1 MREPDENVTCGAS
14 DLGEERGRPQ
24 RGVLVDRVH
33 DDVLEVD
40 AESLDVQVR
49 EGSLCALYIENLPVE
64 HAEACGIQDL
74 DNVRFELS
82 TKRRPQWRR
91 DDGRVTGLG
100 TGGAGRAG
108 RATVAAV
115 AAAIH
120 DTTRRNTCSPYR
132 LPLSSEGPITEFK
145 ISAFELGLTFSQ
157 QFDN

>member
-100 TGGAGRAG
+100 RGRGARGPRN
-108 RATVAAV
+108 
-115 AAAIH
+115 
-120 DTTRRNTCSPYR
+120 RRRRRRRHPRHHEKEYL
-132 LPLSSEGPITEFK
+132 LPLPATPFK
-145 ISAFELGLTFSQ
+145 RRA
-157 QFDN
+157 NH